1 MKTVDVSPEEMN
13 KRVARYADLTPYGR
27 QHTDSIDPSVFEQL
41 TARRVLSI
49 MAPHNYTGRSAQAP
63 IKSIP
68 GAVISIAET
77 PPGNAPALH
86 AHDTAIENFFVIN
99 GRFRI
104 IWGDEGQHSLELGPM
119 DFISIPPNVNRTFL
133 NITDETARLLA
144 IIQPLGEDQ
153 QDRVA
158 FATSVAS
165 NIAGQYGAETLEA
178 LKAIG
183 FHFDAGQDTPA

>member
-1 MKTVDVSPEEMN
+1 MN
-13 KRVARYADLTPYGR
+13 KRVARYADLVPYGR
-27 QHTDSIDPSVFEQL
+27 QHSGSIDPTVFEQL

-63 IKSIP
+63 IKSLP

-86 AHDTAIENFFVIN
+86 AHDTAIENFFVLN
-99 GRFRI
+99 GRFKI
-104 IWGDEGQHSLELGPM
+104 IWGDDGQHSLELGPM
-119 DFISIPPNVNRTFL
+119 DFISIPPRVNRTFL

-158 FATSVAS
+158 FASSVAPK
-165 NIAGQYGAETLEA
+165 ITEQYGEATLEA

-183 FHFDAGQDTPA
+183 FHFDAGQDTAD

>member
-1 MKTVDVSPEEMN
+1 MKTVDISPEEMA
-13 KRVARYADLTPYGR
+13 KRVARYDDLVPYGN
-27 QHTDSIDPSVFEQL
+27 QHTSRIDPAVFEQL

-49 MAPHNYTGRSAQAP
+49 MAPHNYTGRSAMAP
-63 IKSIP
+63 IKSLP

-119 DFISIPPNVNRTFL
+119 DFISIPPRVNRTFL
-133 NITDETARLLA
+133 NITDDTARLLA

-153 QDRVA
+153 EDRVA
-158 FATSVAS
+158 FATSVAPK
-165 NIAGQYGAETLEA
+165 IAGQYGEETVEA

-183 FHFDAGQDTPA
+183 FHFDAGQDVDS

>member
-1 MKTVDVSPEEMN
+1 MKTIDITPEEMN
-13 KRVARYADLTPYGR
+13 KRVARYADLVPYGR
-27 QHTDSIDPSVFEQL
+27 QHTEKINPEVFEQL

-63 IKSIP
+63 IKSLP

-99 GRFRI
+99 GRYRI
-104 IWGDEGQHSLELGPM
+104 LWGDEGQHSLELGPM
-119 DFISIPPNVNRTFL
+119 DFISIPPRVNRTFL

-158 FATSVAS
+158 FATSVAPK
-165 NIAGQYGAETLEA
+165 IVDGYGAETLEA

-183 FHFDAGQDTPA
+183 FHFDAGQDTEA

>member
-1 MKTVDVSPEEMN
+1 MKTVDISPEEMN
-13 KRVARYADLTPYGR
+13 KRVARYADLVPYGR
-27 QHTDSIDPSVFEQL
+27 QHEGIEPAVFEQL

-49 MAPHNYTGRSAQAP
+49 MAPHNYTGRSAAAP
-63 IKSIP
+63 IKSLP
-68 GAVISIAET
+68 GTVISIAET

-104 IWGDEGQHSLELGPM
+104 IWGDDGQHSLELGPM

-144 IIQPLGEDQ
+144 IIQPLGENQ
-153 QDRVA
+153 EDRVA
-158 FATSVAS
+158 FAASVAPK
-165 NIAGQYGAETLEA
+165 IADQYGEETLAA
-178 LKAIG
+178 LKSIG
-183 FHFDAGQDTPA
+183 FHFDAGRDSAD

>member
-1 MKTVDVSPEEMN
+1 MKTVDVSPEEMQ
-13 KRVARYADLTPYGR
+13 KRVARYDDLVPYGR
-27 QHTDSIDPSVFEQL
+27 QHTGAIDPKVFEQL

-86 AHDTAIENFFVIN
+86 AHDTEMENFFVIN

-119 DFISIPPNVNRTFL
+119 DFISIPPRVNRTFL

-158 FATSVAS
+158 FASSVAPK
-165 NIAGQYGAETLEA
+165 IAGQYGEATVEA

-183 FHFDAGQDTPA
+183 FHFDAGQDSTD

>member
-1 MKTVDVSPEEMN
+1 MKTIDLSPEEMN
-13 KRVARYADLTPYGR
+13 KRVARYADLVPYGR
-27 QHTDSIDPSVFEQL
+27 QHTESIAPEVFEQL

-49 MAPHNYTGRSAQAP
+49 MAPHNYTGRSAHAP
-63 IKSIP
+63 IKSLP

-86 AHDTAIENFFVIN
+86 CHDTAVENFFVIN

-119 DFISIPPNVNRTFL
+119 DFISIPPGVNRTFL
-133 NITDETARLLA
+133 NISDETARLLA
-144 IIQPLGEDQ
+144 IIQPANDAQE
-153 QDRVA
+153 DRVA
-158 FATSVAS
+158 FASSVAPR
-165 NIAGQYGAETLEA
+165 IADQFGENTVDA